1 MKKAISVLLAL
12 VLVLPFAVTA
22 FAEGTLEEN
31 GGFSVCAAVV
41 VVAENASET
50 DFYAAKKLKY
60 YLDKIT
66 GGDISVVEESEA
78 KADYE
83 IFVGATNQS
92 EFDLSGKPNGSYVLH
107 SDESSLE
114 IFGSGSRGTI
124 YGVYGFLEKYCSCRW
139 YEAEVVV
146 IPENKN
152 LKIPANIHVEYEPYF
167 EYTETDTAS
176 TRNTEFAI
184 ANGLNG
190 GVYSRRSD
198 EEGGSVDYLGS
209 FCHTLTN
216 YFCQPSKYFEQKP
229 ELYALRDGE
238 RTKNQLCLT
247 NPETIDIVTNE
258 VIALLE
264 KSYDPTDGM
273 KIVSLTQADNDDYC
287 ECESCKALDEA
298 NGSQS
303 GTMLTFVNAVAERVK
318 AVGNGLYD
326 EIVFDTFAY
335 QYTRQAPTNVEPR
348 EDVIVRL
355 CSFECCFCHTLDD
368 SSCPKNIAFMSDLS
382 AWSEI
387 CKRIYV
393 WDYVNNYHET
403 CCIFPNF
410 GVLQRNVQIFAEN
423 NVKGVYEEGNYYVA
437 HCDAE
442 FAEMRTY
449 LLAKLM
455 QDPYMDYYAEMD
467 GYLNAVYGPGGEYIR
482 KFIDITIEKPV
493 AEGDDLNIFKDA
505 QKILVDLTRKEI
517 KECDEL
523 WEKALAAAET
533 EEQTARIER
542 SQLCWRYWKCANRK
556 REFSVFHS
564 LYKRI
569 SAQNELYNDLV
580 ANGIT
585 TIGENMN
592 GGSEI
597 SDCDIMHYLKRP
609 VEWKVRYE
617 NDFLLAINPYIVKLY
632 NWVDTVYNFFRK

>member
-50 DFYAAKKLKY
+50 DLYAAKKLKY

-66 GGDISVVEESEA
+66 GGDISVVEDSEA
-78 KADYE
+78 QTDYE
-83 IFVGATNQS
+83 IRVGATVRS
-92 EFDLSGKPNGSYVLH
+92 TFDLSGKPNGSYILH
-107 SDESSLE
+107 SDESSLA

-124 YGVYGFLEKYCSCRW
+124 YGVYGFLERYCGCHW

-146 IPENKN
+146 TPENKN
-152 LKIPANIHVEYEPYF
+152 LKIPTNIHVEYEPYF

-184 ANGLNG
+184 ANGLSG
-190 GVYSRRSD
+190 GVYSHHEN

-209 FCHTLTN
+209 FCHTLSN
-216 YFCQPSKYFEQKP
+216 HFCKPSGYFEQKP
-229 ELYALRDGE
+229 ELFALHDDE
-238 RTKNQLCLT
+238 RTGNQLCLT
-247 NPETIDIVTNE
+247 NPETLDVVTNE

-264 KSYDPTDGM
+264 KSYDPADGM
-273 KIVSLTQADNDDYC
+273 KIVSLTQADNQDYC
-287 ECESCKALDEA
+287 ECGRCKALDEA
-298 NGSQS
+298 NGSHS
-303 GTMLTFVNAVAERVK
+303 GTMITFVNAVAERVK
-318 AVGNGLYD
+318 AAGNGKYD

-335 QYTRQAPTNVEPR
+335 QYTRQAPTQVVPR

-355 CSFECCFCHTLDD
+355 CSIECCFAHTLDD
-368 SSCPKNIAFMSDLS
+368 SSCKNNVSFMNDLNE
-382 AWSEI
+382 WKKI

-393 WDYVNNYHET
+393 WDYVNNYRET

-437 HCDAE
+437 ECDTE

-482 KFIDITIEKPV
+482 KFIDITIENPV
-493 AEGDDLNIFKDA
+493 AEGENLHIYKEPYKTMGDLS
-505 QKILVDLTRKEI
+505 RKQI

-523 WEKALAAAET
+523 WEKALEAAET
-533 EEQTARIER
+533 EEQRAQIER
-542 SQLCWRYWKCANRK
+542 SQLCWRYWKCANEK
-556 REFSVFHS
+556 SEFSVFRS
-564 LYKRI
+564 PYKKIKARD
-569 SAQNELYNDLV
+569 ELYNDLISHGV
-580 ANGIT
+580 KK
-585 TIGENMN
+585 IGESWT
-592 GGSEI
+592 GDKALSECAMLHYKGEP
-597 SDCDIMHYLKRP
+597 SEWTVSHEKDIYFKL
-609 VEWKVRYE
+609 
-617 NDFLLAINPYIVKLY
+617 NPYAVKLY
-632 NWVDTVYNFFRK
+632 NIMDTVYNFFHR

>member
-12 VLVLPFAVTA
+12 ILVLPFAVTA

-50 DFYAAKKLKY
+50 DLYAAKKLKY

-66 GGDISVVEESEA
+66 GGDISVIEESEA

-92 EFDLSGKPNGSYVLH
+92 EFDLSGKPNGSYILS
-107 SDESSLE
+107 SDESSLA

-139 YEAEVVV
+139 YEAEVIVT
-146 IPENKN
+146 PENKN

-190 GVYSRRSD
+190 GVYSHRKN

-216 YFCQPSKYFEQKP
+216 YFCKSSDYFEKKT
-229 ELYALRDGE
+229 ELFALHEGE

-247 NPETIDIVTNE
+247 NPETLDIVTNE
-258 VIALLE
+258 VIALLK
-264 KSYDPTDGM
+264 KSYDPADGM
-273 KIVSLTQADNDDYC
+273 KIVSLTQADNLDYC
-287 ECESCKALDEA
+287 ECDTCKALDEA

-303 GTMLTFVNAVAERVK
+303 GTMITFVNAVAERVK
-318 AVGNGLYD
+318 AAGNGKYD

-335 QYTRQAPTNVEPR
+335 RYTRQAPTQVVPR

-368 SSCPKNIAFMSDLS
+368 SSCSKNIAFMNDLS
-382 AWSEI
+382 AWSKI

-393 WDYVNNYHET
+393 WDYVNNYSET

-423 NVKGVYEEGNYYVA
+423 NVKGVYEEGNFYVA
-437 HCDAE
+437 QCDTE

-482 KFIDITIEKPV
+482 KFIDITIENPV
-493 AEGDDLNIFKDA
+493 AEGDHLRIYKSANKTMSDLS
-505 QKILVDLTRKEI
+505 RKQI

-533 EEQTARIER
+533 EEQRARIER
-542 SQLCWRYWKCANRK
+542 SQLCWRYWKCANK
-556 REFSVFHS
+556 KSEFSVFRS
-564 LYKRI
+564 LYKKIKARD
-569 SAQNELYNDLV
+569 ELYNDLISHGV
-580 ANGIT
+580 K
-585 TIGENMN
+585 TIAEPWSGDSAL
-592 GGSEI
+592 SE
-597 SDCDIMHYLKRP
+597 CDMLHYKGKPDEWTVTHEKDIYFKR
-609 VEWKVRYE
+609 
-617 NDFLLAINPYIVKLY
+617 NPYAVKLY
-632 NWVDTVYNFFRK
+632 NIMDTVYNFFHR

>member
-1 MKKAISVLLAL
+1 MKKAISVLLVL
-12 VLVLPFAVTA
+12 ILVLPFAVTA

-382 AWSEI
+382 AWSKI

>member
-1 MKKAISVLLAL
+1 MKKALSLFF
-12 VLVLPFAVTA
+12 VLVFALSLAVTS
-22 FAEGTLEEN
+22 FAEGLTNEN
-31 GGFSVCAAVV
+31 DGFLVSNSTIVV
-41 VVAENASET
+41 GENASST
-50 DFYAAKKLKY
+50 DLYAAKKLKY

-66 GGDISVVEESEA
+66 NSDISVVKDSENG
-78 KADYE
+78 ADFE
-83 IFVGATNQS
+83 IWVGTTNRS
-92 EFDLSGKPNGSYVLH
+92 DFDLSDKPNGSYILS
-107 SDESSLE
+107 SDESSLA

-124 YGVYGFLEKYCSCRW
+124 YGVYAFLEKYCACKW
-139 YEAEVVV
+139 YEAKV
-146 IPENKN
+146 IVTPENKN
-152 LKIPANIHVEYEPYF
+152 LTVPSDIYVEYEPYF

-176 TRNTEFAI
+176 TRDTEFAI

-190 GVYSRRSD
+190 GVYSRHSD

-209 FCHTLTN
+209 FCHTMTN

-229 ELYALRDGE
+229 ELYALRNGE

-247 NPETIDIVTNE
+247 NPETFEIVTNE

-264 KSYDPTDGM
+264 KSYDPADGM
-273 KIVSLTQADNDDYC
+273 KIVSLTQADNCDYC
-287 ECESCKALDEA
+287 ECESCRALDEA

-303 GTMLTFVNAVAERVK
+303 GTMITFVNTVAERVK
-318 AVGNGLYD
+318 AAGDGRYD

-335 QYTRQAPTNVEPR
+335 QYTRQAPTNVVPR

-382 AWSEI
+382 AWSKI

-455 QDPYMDYYAEMD
+455 QNPYMDYYAEMD

-493 AEGDDLNIFKDA
+493 AEGDDLNIYKNA
-505 QKILVDLTRKEI
+505 QKTLVDLTRKEI

-533 EEQTARIER
+533 EEQTARVKR

-580 ANGIT
+580 ANGVT

-609 VEWKVRYE
+609 VEWKERYE
-617 NDFLLAINPYIVKLY
+617 SDFLLAINPYIVKLY
-632 NWVDTVYNFFRK
+632 NLVDTVYKFFRK